1 VRYKWGGGKG
11 ILEKGVIIMEKSK
24 ESAVEIEMK
33 EMIKEC
39 SDIVDCNYLTTQD
52 AKQIIKLLVKAL
64 EKCQELRLSRD
75 NWRNKYEKVSG

>member
-1 VRYKWGGGKG
+1 
-11 ILEKGVIIMEKSK
+11 MEKSK

-75 NWRNKYEKVSG
+75 NWRNKYEKANR